1 MDISSLG
8 AWSTRLAAEW
18 NAPYFQALLRR
29 VAAERAAE
37 TVYPPS
43 GREFFA
49 LTATPP
55 EQVRVVLLGQDPYHE
70 PRQATGLAF
79 SVGRGVRFPPSLRNI
94 FTELESDLGIA
105 PPESGD
111 LTGWAEQGVLLLN
124 TVLTVRAGQ
133 ANSHAAWGWQR
144 FTDAVIAATAALPQ
158 PVVYLLWG
166 AQAQKKAAL
175 LTERTAPTCIL
186 SAPHPSPLSS
196 YRGYF
201 GSRPFSRAN
210 DFLTAHGSAA
220 IDWGKF
226 DSDRFL

>member
-8 AWSTRLAAEW
+8 AWGASLGAEW
-18 NAPYFQALLRR
+18 NAPYFQRLLER
-29 VAAERAAE
+29 VAEARASG
-37 TVYPPS
+37 TVYPPE

-55 EQVRVVLLGQDPYHE
+55 EQVRVVILGQDPYHE
-70 PRQATGLAF
+70 PKQAMGLAF
-79 SVGRGVRFPPSLRNI
+79 SVGSGVRFPPSLRNI
-94 FTELESDLGIA
+94 FTELESDLDIA
-105 PPESGD
+105 PPASGD
-111 LTGWAEQGVLLLN
+111 LTGWARQGVLLLN
-124 TVLTVRAGQ
+124 TVLTVAAGQ

-158 PVVYLLWG
+158 PIVYILWG

-175 LTERTAPTCIL
+175 LTARTAPTCIL

-196 YRGYF
+196 YRGFF

-210 DFLTAHGSAA
+210 AFLSAQGERP
-220 IDWGKF
+220 IDWGRF
-226 DSDRFL
+226 DSGRVL

>member
-1 MDISSLG
+1 MEHAACGGMERTVFSG
-8 AWSTRLAAEW
+8 ASAAGRRRTHRRDRLSPVGAGVFRSDRDAAG
-18 NAPYFQALLRR
+18 AGAR
-29 VAAERAAE
+29 RAA
-37 TVYPPS
+37 
-43 GREFFA
+43 RI
-49 LTATPP
+49 
-55 EQVRVVLLGQDPYHE
+55 LGQDPYHE
-70 PRQATGLAF
+70 PQQATGLAF

-105 PPESGD
+105 PPENGD

-158 PVVYLLWG
+158 PVIYLLWG

-196 YRGYF
+196 YRGFF